1 MAKAAAAK
9 KSGRPLEGR
18 TALITGGASGQGR
31 AIALALAEVG
41 ASVAIGS
48 RLKSKSRRDD
58 GMDTHWPGAEELE
71 ATRCEIEA
79 HGVKAIADDL
89 DVRSTESI
97 DRLMKRAE
105 AELGPVDI
113 LASVAGVGL
122 IQTVAGHPEDKWVDL
137 IDINLTGAFRAVRAV
152 LPGMIERKWGR
163 IVIIA
168 STAATIGERTSAAYC
183 ASKAGLLGLMRCVA
197 LEGAP
202 HGVTCN
208 AISPGYVRT
217 GMLMAT
223 LQREL
228 DLGIT
233 TKSAEARIA
242 EIAETYPQKR
252 IIEPEEI
259 GTVAAFL
266 CREEAKGVTMEDI
279 TVAGGSLW

>member
-1 MAKAAAAK
+1 MAKAAAFKTAK
-9 KSGRPLEGR
+9 RPLEGR
-18 TALITGGASGQGR
+18 IALITGGASGQGR
-31 AIALALAEVG
+31 AIALALAEAG

-48 RLKSKSRRDD
+48 RLKPKALRDD
-58 GMDTHWPGAEELE
+58 GMDTHWPGANELE
-71 ATRCEIEA
+71 STRREIEA

-89 DVRSTESI
+89 DVRATESI
-97 DRLMKRAE
+97 DRLVKRTE

-137 IDINLTGAFRAVRAV
+137 IDINLTGAFRAIRAT

-168 STAATIGERTSAAYC
+168 STAASIGERTSAAYC

-242 EIAETYPQKR
+242 EIAQTYPQKR

-259 GTVAAFL
+259 GAVAAFL

>member
-1 MAKAAAAK
+1 MAMATAPK
-9 KSGRPLEGR
+9 KTKRPLEGR
-18 TALITGGASGQGR
+18 VALITGGASGQGR
-31 AIALALAEVG
+31 AIALALAEAG

-48 RLKSKSRRDD
+48 RLKPKALRDD

-71 ATRCEIEA
+71 ATRREIEA
-79 HGVKAIADDL
+79 HGVNAIADDL
-89 DVRSTESI
+89 DVRATESI
-97 DRLMKRAE
+97 DRLVKQAE
-105 AELGPVDI
+105 NELGPIDI

-122 IQTVAGHPEDKWVDL
+122 IQTVTGHPEDKWVDL

-168 STAATIGERTSAAYC
+168 STAASIGERTSAAYC

-228 DLGIT
+228 ELGLT
-233 TKSAEARIA
+233 TKTAEARIA

>member
-1 MAKAAAAK
+1 M
-9 KSGRPLEGR
+9 
-18 TALITGGASGQGR
+18 R
-31 AIALALAEVG
+31 A
-41 ASVAIGS
+41 
-48 RLKSKSRRDD
+48 
-58 GMDTHWPGAEELE
+58 
-71 ATRCEIEA
+71 
-79 HGVKAIADDL
+79 
-89 DVRSTESI
+89 TESI
-97 DRLMKRAE
+97 DRLLGRAE
-105 AELGPVDI
+105 KELGPIDI

-122 IQTVAGHPEDKWVDL
+122 IQTVSGHPEDKWVDL

-168 STAATIGERTSAAYC
+168 STAASIGERTSAAYC
-183 ASKAGLLGLMRCVA
+183 ASKAGLLCLMRCVA

-228 DLGIT
+228 ELGIT
-233 TKSAEARIA
+233 NKSAEARIA

>member
-1 MAKAAAAK
+1 V
-9 KSGRPLEGR
+9 
-18 TALITGGASGQGR
+18 ALVTGGASGQGR
-31 AIALALAEVG
+31 AIALALAAAG
-41 ASVAIGS
+41 AAVAIGS
-48 RLKSKSRRDD
+48 RLRSASPGDD
-58 GMDTHWPGAEELE
+58 GMDTHWPDADELE
-71 ATRCEIEA
+71 TTRREIES
-79 HGVKAIADDL
+79 HGVASIANDL
-89 DVRSTESI
+89 DVRRTASI
-97 DRLMKRAE
+97 EHLVKRAE

-113 LASVAGVGL
+113 LACAAGVGL
-122 IQTVAGHPEDKWVDL
+122 IQTVAGHPEDKWLDL
-137 IDINLTGAFRAVRAV
+137 IDINLTGAFRAIRAV

-168 STAATIGERTSAAYC
+168 STAASVGERTSAAYC

-223 LQREL
+223 LKREREL
-228 DLGIT
+228 GLT
-233 TKSAEARIA
+233 TKDAGGRIA

-259 GTVAAFL
+259 GDVAAFL
-266 CREEAKGVTMEDI
+266 CREEARGVTMEDI